1 MGGAKLAG
9 WTSRVK
15 KWTVKTVV
23 CMKIFVKTFSR
34 KFSSYLEALE
44 VDDRQRL
51 FFCAYFVAKS
61 LYYRFKTWG
70 SFYNNNEVFRGI
82 LIWGNC
88 VGELYLDNGG
98 CSRKKKI
105 KVRGTTLGSGG
116 GI

>member
-1 MGGAKLAG
+1 M
-9 WTSRVK
+9 
-15 KWTVKTVV
+15 
-23 CMKIFVKTFSR
+23 KTFSR

-82 LIWGNC
+82 LIWGNYILIMGVVLEKKDQGQGDHLG
-88 VGELYLDNGG
+88 VG
-98 CSRKKKI
+98 
-105 KVRGTTLGSGG
+105 RGY
-116 GI
+116 IM